1 MLNHLRRGH
10 PFLVPSLAFVLAAA
24 APAGLQDPARKPTRT
39 EPAPQSG
46 TRPVESRPLEERRAI
61 AQDAARFES
70 NYRNVVARIHRL
82 TEIYKAKGD
91 QEHVLQLERLRERLA
106 VRREHAL
113 ASFRKDLGES
123 GFQRVQKQLEGEG
136 RKALEERAKK
146 AKPPGEAGGS

>member
-1 MLNHLRRGH
+1 MLHSIA
-10 PFLVPSLAFVLAAA
+10 LVIAAVV
-24 APAGLQDPARKPTRT
+24 PARWQDPAPKPMRP
-39 EPAPQSG
+39 EAVPQSG
-46 TRPVESRPLEERRAI
+46 TRPLEERRAI

-70 NYRNVVARIHRL
+70 MYRNAVARIHRL

-113 ASFRKDLGES
+113 EGFRKDLGEA
-123 GFQRVQKQLEGEG
+123 GLQRVQKQLEGGG

-146 AKPPGEAGGS
+146 AKPPGASGGS